1 MNRNRIQKR
10 ILSVIL
16 TAALL
21 FSGTDYGNLSVVS
34 AQEGS
39 TEGTLLVEETDSSPA
54 DGGAQED
61 AEDADSAAVNDEDT
75 VLEETDLAEAE
86 SISTSTDNAKEAE
99 TDTADTDTGNT
110 ESSDI
115 DAAEETDAAAE
126 ETAAEKIQTI
136 NAAESDAE
144 AESDEIEETE
154 EEEEE
159 KRVNAADSGTC
170 GDNIQWI
177 VENNVLKITGSGRI
191 NDYTPNSGLEPAP
204 WAKFGYDKIEIG
216 AGVTYI
222 GSYAFEQCK
231 VKEISIA
238 NTVTEI
244 GEGAFYSYGADDDT
258 EYSIVLP
265 ESVQQIG
272 LAAFKDSFFKTI
284 TIQSPVRIG
293 GSAFEH
299 LHKLETIDVT
309 YSDDAVVAASTFKY
323 SQLLKTVILRG
334 NISEIEACAFLDC
347 SALETI
353 EIPNATPDI
362 EDCEAGYSPFEGC
375 ASLKA
380 IKIPNGFK
388 NIGNN
393 AFNIEDSRVDLS
405 CINNI
410 KLSDSTERI
419 GESAFGQ
426 CKELTNIT
434 IPKSVTT
441 IGQGAFM
448 SSGLETVTFEAR
460 EEGAKL
466 TIGSDAFGS
475 TNLSMIEIPDG
486 STVEI
491 GAFRSISDS
500 LKKAVVGD
508 DVVLERESFAYNP
521 ELEEIIIGTNV
532 TIGERAFALSNS
544 FGGNTDVRVVIG
556 ERCSLGMHAFRDRIT
571 LSEVEIGKDVT
582 IPDGNDPF
590 SQCYTEDTV
599 FKLYK
604 GSEADAYAKEN
615 NFKNMKYFVQ
625 QTRFLPDADNKDPR
639 EIVKG
644 AASQLELELL
654 PDLEETGAENDGI
667 ATIAKSIKWETSD
680 GSVVTIG
687 SDAPTTAENK
697 AAVTIQAV
705 GKGTCTITATCDG
718 EIQAAC
724 DITVLEPAAAVTAD
738 PGDGAVIY
746 SNTEENAVALACDTQ
761 GAVIYYTTDGSEPTK
776 SSPRYEHPIT
786 FDGSIDSVTVKAF
799 AAAEGYADSE
809 VSTLTYTV
817 KKKAEGIVLNEES
830 LTLGKDEARTLSV
843 RFTPDGAESETASVA
858 WRSDNEEVASVQADN
873 TNSLRVVVTAKKEGT
888 CTITAACGEFTAS
901 CEVTVTSVPR
911 VSQVTADP
919 ESGEV
924 ESGKE
929 VSLNCAT
936 PGAAIYYTTDGT
948 EPTEESTRYENRIV
962 VDRAMTIQAIAVKN
976 GYDNSVVAAF
986 EYTIKKAE
994 EAELEGI
1001 SLDKNTMTL
1010 GLTETGTLQ
1019 VSFQPENAAPAEVT
1033 WESSDTTV
1041 VQVEA
1046 DAENSARAQITGV
1059 NAGTSTITASCGKF
1073 TATCEVT
1080 VTAEGEEQKQVTAV
1094 KADPVAGEVSSG
1106 TKISLTCDTE
1116 GAEIYYTLDGTTPTK
1131 ESTSYSGEITVNEAV
1146 TIKAVAVKEGLKDS
1160 EVSTFVYTVKNDE
1173 ETPIETPVTDISL
1186 DRTSMELGLEETG
1199 RLTASFQPSQAKPQ
1213 AVQWISDNPEV
1224 ADVTADTEDFA
1235 SAMVTARKEGTCTIT
1250 VSFGTVTAVC
1260 KVTVKGV
1267 KRVSAIIAKPSDEF
1281 AVTPGTEVTLHC
1293 DTKGA
1298 SIYYTLDGTAPT
1310 AAGTLYTGAIMLNAD
1325 TAIRA
1330 VAVKEG
1336 YEDSQSASFCY
1347 TVNDFVPDLPEIE
1360 KPQEG
1365 IWITEV
1371 KDQPYTGSA
1380 LKPTVYVYDGKKLL
1394 KEKTDYT
1401 ISYKNNKNPGTGQ
1414 IIISGKGN
1422 YTDKKTVSFQIVE
1435 KNIYDKDVIIE
1446 DMAYAYDKRAHK
1458 TAPVITHNGKKLKA
1472 GKDFEVIYSEGGY
1485 TEAGS
1490 YELTIKGIGNYTGT
1504 AKGVIKIVEKENL
1517 LSKAAVAAIP
1527 AQQYDKGREI
1537 TLPETV
1543 LKVTLRGQTLK
1554 IDKDYEVSYDNHV
1567 NPGKATVIIKGIG
1580 AYAGTKKATF
1590 KIVRTAVD
1598 INEAVCVNANS
1609 LRSMEFVK
1617 GGCTPCPVLVCD
1629 GDTLREGTDYTV
1641 SYKNNKKS
1649 GAAASLT
1656 VRGKGNYKGKKEI
1669 RFEIRNKDISN
1680 VSMYTPNVPYT
1691 GKANKYQSKPILADS
1706 DGTRLKAGT
1715 DYTLAY
1721 TVDGAAL
1728 DKRSNPAENTVITV
1742 QVVGKGNYS
1751 GSRTDTYVLKGT
1763 SFTAARISIQNK
1775 NYTGMAVT
1783 IDAEDIKSA
1792 AIKTKNGMVPLT
1804 YGVDYEVVSYSKN
1817 IKKGTAT
1824 VVLCGIG
1831 EYSGEKSVKFK
1842 IVNKKM
1848 SAN

>member
-39 TEGTLLVEETDSSPA
+39 TEGTLLVEETDSSHA

-61 AEDADSAAVNDEDT
+61 AEDADSAAANDEDT

-177 VENNVLKITGSGRI
+177 VENNVLKITGSGRMK
-191 NDYTPNSGLEPAP
+191 DYTFSNTSGSNANGPSP
-204 WAKFGYDKIEIG
+204 WTRFLDKIVIEE
-216 AGVTYI
+216 GVEYI
-222 GSYAFEQCK
+222 GSYAFQDCQA
-231 VKEISIA
+231 KEISIA

-244 GEGAFYSYGADDDT
+244 GEGAFSRYGKDDNDY

-265 ESVQQIG
+265 ESIQIIG
-272 LAAFKDSFFKTI
+272 QSAFKNSFFKAI
-284 TIQSPVRIG
+284 TISSSVSIDVA
-293 GSAFEH
+293 AFSN
-299 LHKLETIDVT
+299 LQKLETIDLT
-309 YSDDAVVAASTFKY
+309 YSDDAVVAASTFRDC
-323 SQLLKTVILRG
+323 QGLKSAILRG
-334 NISEIEACAFLDC
+334 NISEIEPCAFSGCYELT
-347 SALETI
+347 TI
-353 EIPNATPDI
+353 EIPDATPSI
-362 EDCEAGYSPFEGC
+362 ADCTVGQSPFHEC
-375 ASLKA
+375 AKLTT
-380 IKIPNGFK
+380 INIPNGFK
-388 NIGNN
+388 NIGDQ
-393 AFNIEDSRVDLS
+393 AFNKGDGRAIP
-405 CINNI
+405 ITNI

-419 GESAFGQ
+419 GWGAFGA
-426 CKELTNIT
+426 CKELTSIS

-441 IGQGAFM
+441 IEESAFSGA
-448 SSGLETVTFEAR
+448 GLNTVTFEAR
-460 EEGAKL
+460 EEGTKL
-466 TIGSDAFGS
+466 KIGTYAFSGTS
-475 TNLSMIEIPDG
+475 LESVEIPDN
-486 STVEI
+486 TEVEI
-491 GAFRSISDS
+491 GAFECATDV
-500 LKKAVVGD
+500 LKKVVVGD
-508 DVVLERESFAYNP
+508 NVILGKESVAYNP
-521 ELEEIIIGTNV
+521 GLEEIIIGTDV

-654 PDLEETGAENDGI
+654 PDSGETGAENDGI

-776 SSPRYEHPIT
+776 SSPRYSAPIT

-799 AAAEGYADSE
+799 AAAESYADSE
-809 VSTLTYTV
+809 VSTFTYTV

-858 WRSDNEEVASVQADN
+858 WRSDNEEVASIQADN
-873 TNSLRVVVTAKKEGT
+873 TNSLRAAVTAKKEGT
-888 CTITAACGEFTAS
+888 CTITATCGEFTAS

-924 ESGKE
+924 ESGTE
-929 VSLNCAT
+929 VSLKCAT
-936 PGAAIYYTTDGT
+936 PDAAIYYTTDGT

-962 VDRAMTIQAIAVKN
+962 VDRAMTIQAIAVKS

-1001 SLDKNTMTL
+1001 SLDKNTITL
-1010 GLTETGTLQ
+1010 GLTETRTLQ

-1046 DAENSARAQITGV
+1046 DAENSALAKIIGEK
-1059 NAGTSTITASCGKF
+1059 AGSSTVTAACGEF

-1094 KADPVAGEVSSG
+1094 KSDPAAGEVLSG

-1116 GAEIYYTLDGTTPTK
+1116 GAE
-1131 ESTSYSGEITVNEAV
+1131 
-1146 TIKAVAVKEGLKDS
+1146 
-1160 EVSTFVYTVKNDE
+1160 
-1173 ETPIETPVTDISL
+1173 
-1186 DRTSMELGLEETG
+1186 
-1199 RLTASFQPSQAKPQ
+1199 
-1213 AVQWISDNPEV
+1213 
-1224 ADVTADTEDFA
+1224 
-1235 SAMVTARKEGTCTIT
+1235 
-1250 VSFGTVTAVC
+1250 
-1260 KVTVKGV
+1260 
-1267 KRVSAIIAKPSDEF
+1267 
-1281 AVTPGTEVTLHC
+1281 
-1293 DTKGA
+1293 
-1298 SIYYTLDGTAPT
+1298 
-1310 AAGTLYTGAIMLNAD
+1310 
-1325 TAIRA
+1325 
-1330 VAVKEG
+1330 
-1336 YEDSQSASFCY
+1336 
-1347 TVNDFVPDLPEIE
+1347 
-1360 KPQEG
+1360 
-1365 IWITEV
+1365 
-1371 KDQPYTGSA
+1371 
-1380 LKPTVYVYDGKKLL
+1380 
-1394 KEKTDYT
+1394 
-1401 ISYKNNKNPGTGQ
+1401 
-1414 IIISGKGN
+1414 
-1422 YTDKKTVSFQIVE
+1422 
-1435 KNIYDKDVIIE
+1435 
-1446 DMAYAYDKRAHK
+1446 
-1458 TAPVITHNGKKLKA
+1458 
-1472 GKDFEVIYSEGGY
+1472 
-1485 TEAGS
+1485 
-1490 YELTIKGIGNYTGT
+1490 
-1504 AKGVIKIVEKENL
+1504 
-1517 LSKAAVAAIP
+1517 
-1527 AQQYDKGREI
+1527 
-1537 TLPETV
+1537 
-1543 LKVTLRGQTLK
+1543 
-1554 IDKDYEVSYDNHV
+1554 
-1567 NPGKATVIIKGIG
+1567 
-1580 AYAGTKKATF
+1580 
-1590 KIVRTAVD
+1590 
-1598 INEAVCVNANS
+1598 
-1609 LRSMEFVK
+1609 
-1617 GGCTPCPVLVCD
+1617 
-1629 GDTLREGTDYTV
+1629 
-1641 SYKNNKKS
+1641 
-1649 GAAASLT
+1649 
-1656 VRGKGNYKGKKEI
+1656 
-1669 RFEIRNKDISN
+1669 
-1680 VSMYTPNVPYT
+1680 
-1691 GKANKYQSKPILADS
+1691 
-1706 DGTRLKAGT
+1706 
-1715 DYTLAY
+1715 
-1721 TVDGAAL
+1721 
-1728 DKRSNPAENTVITV
+1728 
-1742 QVVGKGNYS
+1742 
-1751 GSRTDTYVLKGT
+1751 
-1763 SFTAARISIQNK
+1763 
-1775 NYTGMAVT
+1775 
-1783 IDAEDIKSA
+1783 
-1792 AIKTKNGMVPLT
+1792 
-1804 YGVDYEVVSYSKN
+1804 
-1817 IKKGTAT
+1817 
-1824 VVLCGIG
+1824 
-1831 EYSGEKSVKFK
+1831 
-1842 IVNKKM
+1842 
-1848 SAN
+1848 